1 MKIKLEQYSRFL
13 DKVAE
18 NIDIPP
24 GKYQDAVNRYQAVGR
39 WLEDGDYSGCSG
51 KPNIYPQGSFAL
63 GTVVRPLRGG
73 VEAGYD
79 IDLVSELP
87 IDKDLTTPRAV
98 KKIVGNRLQESDTYK
113 RLLDEEGKR
122 CWTLEY
128 SEKDGVGFHLDV
140 LPCVP
145 NPTGFGV
152 TSIALTNKKNDKYNW
167 SASNP
172 KGYALW
178 FNTRNQAA
186 FNLVRI
192 EQKRAL
198 QKRASVIYS
207 RVDDVPDQLVRT
219 PLQRSVQIMKR
230 HRDVEFNSAS
240 NNDFAPISI
249 IITTLAAHF
258 YQNEP
263 DTYSALRNI
272 VTKLHSYAE
281 FIENASMDKSELLY
295 SPIKRTPDGWYIGNP
310 ADPKENFADR
320 WHEDNHARA
329 RAFFKWVAVL
339 NEGLLSILDET
350 RRDVVRDHFPTVLGA
365 VVTASILDLITP
377 VEASVTSTPKIHISN
392 PPKPWR
398 AD

>member
-1 MKIKLEQYSRFL
+1 MKIKIDQYSRFL

-39 WLEDGDYSGCSG
+39 WLEDGDYPGCSS

-73 VEAGYD
+73 VEVGYD

-87 IDKDLTTPRAV
+87 INKELTTPHAV
-98 KKIVGNRLQESDTYK
+98 KKMVGDRLQESDTYQ
-113 RLLDEEGKR
+113 RLLDDEGKR

-128 SEKDGVGFHLDV
+128 SEKDEVGFHLDV
-140 LPCVP
+140 LPCIP
-145 NPTGFGV
+145 NPSRFGD
-152 TSIALTNKKNDKYNW
+152 TSVALTTKKNNQYSW

-186 FNLVRI
+186 FDLVRTA
-192 EQKRAL
+192 QKRAL
-198 QKRASVIYS
+198 LKRASVIYS

-230 HRDVEFNSAS
+230 HRDVKFNNTS

-272 VTKLHSYAE
+272 VTRLHSYAQ
-281 FIENASMDKSELLY
+281 FIENDSMDRSELLF

-329 RAFFKWVAVL
+329 RAFFKWVANL
-339 NEGLLSILDET
+339 NEDLLSILDET
-350 RRDVVRDHFPTVLGA
+350 RRNVVRDHFPTVLGA

-377 VEASVTSTPKIHISN
+377 VEASVPGTPKIHISN

-398 AD
+398 MD

>member
-1 MKIKLEQYSRFL
+1 MKIKIEQYSQFL

-24 GKYQDAVNRYQAVGR
+24 NKYRDAVNRYEAVGR
-39 WLEDGDYSGCSG
+39 WVEDGDYPECSG
-51 KPNIYPQGSFAL
+51 KPDIYPQGSFVL
-63 GTVVRPLRGG
+63 GTVVRPIRGG
-73 VEAGYD
+73 VEASYD
-79 IDLVSELP
+79 IDLVSELQ
-87 IDKDLTTPRAV
+87 IDKDLTTPGDV
-98 KKIVGNRLQESDTYK
+98 KKKVGDRLQENDTYK
-113 RLLDEEGKR
+113 RLLDDEGKR

-128 SEKDGVGFHLDV
+128 SEEDKVGFHLDV

-145 NPTGFGV
+145 NPSGFGD
-152 TSIALTNKKNDKYNW
+152 TSIALTNKKNNKYSW

-172 KGYALW
+172 KGYARW

-186 FNLVRI
+186 FNIVST

-198 QKRASVIYS
+198 QKREHVVYS
-207 RVDDVPDQLVRT
+207 RVEDVPDQLVRT
-219 PLQRSVQIMKR
+219 PLQRSVQLMKR
-230 HRDVEFNSAS
+230 HRDVKFNSVR

-258 YQNEP
+258 YRNET

-272 VTKLHSYAE
+272 VTTLHSYAE
-281 FIENASMDKSELLY
+281 LIENDSMDNSGL
-295 SPIKRTPDGWYIGNP
+295 SHGPIKRTSDGWYIGNP

-329 RAFFKWVAVL
+329 RAFFNWVADL
-339 NEGLLSILDET
+339 KEDLFSILDET
-350 RRDVVRDHFPTVLGA
+350 SRNVLRDHFPTVLGT
-365 VVTASILDLITP
+365 VVTASVLDMITP
-377 VEASVTSTPKIHISN
+377 VEASVPSTPRVHISN

>member
-1 MKIKLEQYSRFL
+1 MKIDLEKYSQFL

-18 NIDIPP
+18 NIDIHPS
-24 GKYQDAVNRYQAVGR
+24 KYEDAVNRYQAVGR

-63 GTVVRPLRGG
+63 GTVVRPIRGG

-87 IDKDLTTPRAV
+87 IDKHLTAPRIV
-98 KKIVGNRLQESDTYK
+98 KTMVGNRLQENDTYQ

-128 SEKDGVGFHLDV
+128 AEKDDVGFHLDV

-145 NPTGFGV
+145 NPSRLGD
-152 TSIALTNKKNDKYNW
+152 TSIALTNKKDDEYNW

-172 KGYALW
+172 IGYALW
-178 FNTRNQAA
+178 FNKQNQTA
-186 FNLVRI
+186 FNLARI

-198 QKRASVIYS
+198 QMRASVIYKQ
-207 RVDDVPDQLVRT
+207 VEDVPDQLVRT
-219 PLQRSVQIMKR
+219 PLQRSVQLMKR
-230 HRDVEFNSAS
+230 HRDVKFNSAS

-272 VTKLHSYAE
+272 VTKLHSYAQ
-281 FIENASMDKSELLY
+281 FIENDSMDKSELLY

-329 RAFFKWVAVL
+329 RAFFKWVANL
-339 NEGLLSILDET
+339 NEDLLSILDET
-350 RRDVVRDHFPTVLGA
+350 RRNLVRDHFPTVLGA
-365 VVTASILDLITP
+365 VVTASILDLITS

>member
-1 MKIKLEQYSRFL
+1 MKIDLEKYSQFL

-18 NIDIPP
+18 NIDIHPS
-24 GKYQDAVNRYQAVGR
+24 KYEDAVNCYQAVGR

-63 GTVVRPLRGG
+63 GTVVRPIRGG

-87 IDKDLTTPRAV
+87 IDKHLTAPRIV
-98 KKIVGNRLQESDTYK
+98 KTMVGNRLQENDTYQ

-128 SEKDGVGFHLDV
+128 AEKDDVGFHLDV

-145 NPTGFGV
+145 NPSGFGD
-152 TSIALTNKKNDKYNW
+152 TSIELTNKKNDKYNW

-178 FNTRNQAA
+178 FKNRNQAA
-186 FNLVRI
+186 FNLARI

-219 PLQRSVQIMKR
+219 PLQRSIQIMKR
-230 HRDVEFNSAS
+230 YRDVKFNSAS

-258 YQNEP
+258 YQNES

-272 VTKLHSYAE
+272 VTTLHSYAQ
-281 FIENASMDKSELLY
+281 FIENDSMDKSEVLHR
-295 SPIKRTPDGWYIGNP
+295 PIKRTPDGWYIGNP

-329 RAFFKWVAVL
+329 RAFFKWVANL
-339 NEGLLSILDET
+339 NEDLLSILDET
-350 RRDVVRDHFPTVLGA
+350 RRNVVRDHFPTVLGA